1 MPLSSKFDEIV
12 EAFQFISDWET
23 RYQFLVQLGEELPK
37 LDPIYQV
44 DENLVRG
51 CMSKVWIAAEPDE
64 ADPCILNF
72 VGDCD
77 TATIKGIVA
86 VLIALYSG
94 NTVQAVLD
102 IDADQVFEK
111 LGLYDH
117 LSPNRHV
124 GVYAI
129 VEKIKQC
136 ARLFGSECWD
146 HPSPRKSKQ
155 QIGTAVS

>member
-1 MPLSSKFDEIV
+1 MPDSIRFDEIV
-12 EAFQFISDWET
+12 DTFQFINDWDT
-23 RYQFLVQLGEELPK
+23 RYHFLVELGEGLPQ
-37 LDPIYQV
+37 LDEIHRV
-44 DENLVRG
+44 DENLVNG

-64 ADPCILNF
+64 VNPRTLHF

-77 TATIKGIVA
+77 TATIKGLVA

-94 NTVQAVLD
+94 HTPQAVMK

-129 VEKIKQC
+129 VEKIKEISRRC
-136 ARLFGSECWD
+136 DGECRD
-146 HPSPRKSKQ
+146 EPMHQRQRPALQ
-155 QIGTAVS
+155 TGAN

>member
-1 MPLSSKFDEIV
+1 
-12 EAFQFISDWET
+12 
-23 RYQFLVQLGEELPK
+23 
-37 LDPIYQV
+37 
-44 DENLVRG
+44 
-51 CMSKVWIAAEPDE
+51 MSKVWIAAEPDE
-64 ADPCILNF
+64 AHPRVLHF

-77 TATIKGIVA
+77 TATIKGLVA

-94 NTVQAVLD
+94 NTPEAVQD

-129 VEKIKQC
+129 VEKIKEISRRCDGEHLDKTLHQ
-136 ARLFGSECWD
+136 A
-146 HPSPRKSKQ
+146 Q
-155 QIGTAVS
+155 QTALQTVAN